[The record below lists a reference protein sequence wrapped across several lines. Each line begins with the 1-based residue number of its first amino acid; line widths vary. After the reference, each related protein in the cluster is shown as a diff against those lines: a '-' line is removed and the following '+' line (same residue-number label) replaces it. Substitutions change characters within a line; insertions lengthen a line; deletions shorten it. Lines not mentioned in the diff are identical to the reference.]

1 MLQINSFFSEPVI
14 NVCFSQQAA
23 RLIEQTFKKYPSLPD
38 YLSLMVCS
46 PNYFRNPYL
55 GPDKNTSSQG
65 TTDVYARGIC
75 PLTCLFIRKK
85 LQNLLKSC
93 LSSIQ
98 VIIPEVNN
106 SNEMTFYLILFSPI
120 G

>member
-55 GPDKNTSSQG
+55 GPDRKIFPSVPR
-65 TTDVYARGIC
+65 TT
-75 PLTCLFIRKK
+75 
-85 LQNLLKSC
+85 
-93 LSSIQ
+93 
-98 VIIPEVNN
+98 
-106 SNEMTFYLILFSPI
+106 
-120 G
+120 

>member
-1 MLQINSFFSEPVI
+1 MLQFNSFFSEPVI

-55 GPDKNTSSQG
+55 GSDKKYLSEFHGRFNQ
-65 TTDVYARGIC
+65 ARG
-75 PLTCLFIRKK
+75 
-85 LQNLLKSC
+85 Q
-93 LSSIQ
+93 
-98 VIIPEVNN
+98 
-106 SNEMTFYLILFSPI
+106 TFHP
-120 G
+120 

>member
-55 GPDKNTSSQG
+55 GPEKNTSSQG
-65 TTDVYARGIC
+65 TTDGGIC
-75 PLTCLFIRKK
+75 PLTCLFIR
-85 LQNLLKSC
+85 
-93 LSSIQ
+93 
-98 VIIPEVNN
+98 
-106 SNEMTFYLILFSPI
+106 
-120 G
+120 

>member
-65 TTDVYARGIC
+65 TTDGGIC
-75 PLTCLFIRKK
+75 PLTCLPIREK

>member
-1 MLQINSFFSEPVI
+1 MLHFNSYFSEPVI

-55 GPDKNTSSQG
+55 GPDKICCQG
-65 TTDVYARGIC
+65 SRD
-75 PLTCLFIRKK
+75 
-85 LQNLLKSC
+85 
-93 LSSIQ
+93 
-98 VIIPEVNN
+98 
-106 SNEMTFYLILFSPI
+106 M
-120 G
+120 